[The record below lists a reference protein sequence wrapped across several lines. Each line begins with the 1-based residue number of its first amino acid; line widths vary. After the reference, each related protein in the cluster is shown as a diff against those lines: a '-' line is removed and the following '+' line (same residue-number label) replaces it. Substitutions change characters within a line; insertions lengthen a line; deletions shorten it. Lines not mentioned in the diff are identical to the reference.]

1 LEMKLSKQQKEIVR
15 KKFSLYCIKTIHGEA
30 LNYLNELKKLREREI
45 CFSEL
50 LQEEWNQLRVT
61 DEVIETGCFQI
72 LDMDVQVNN
81 AEICEALKALPEKK
95 REIILMS
102 YFLDMTEQE
111 IADCLNL
118 VQSTVHYHKADSL
131 KLLRKIME

>member
-1 LEMKLSKQQKEIVR
+1 MKLSEQQKDVVR
-15 KKFSLYCIKTIHGEA
+15 KKFSLYCIKTVHGEA

-50 LQEEWNQLRVT
+50 MQEEWNQLSAT
-61 DEVIETGCFQI
+61 DEIVEKSCFQVCN
-72 LDMDVQVNN
+72 MEVQVNS
-81 AEICEALKALPEKK
+81 AEICEALNALPERK

-131 KLLRKIME
+131 KMLKKIME